1 MNAGSTLHWHLV
13 QPSSASLTNNRVFDI
28 PRLKKGRVMSRHY
41 AAVSLVAVATLYCAL
56 SPVQADG
63 VSITLRPHGESAE
76 VIRTGF
82 SLYGLFHDLRSRAK
96 TNQRG
101 TNNGAAIAQH
111 GHGNNAYVLQRGR
124 DNSSTITQNGNYNSY
139 GLFQF
144 GRRNSKTIVQ
154 NGNGDVG
161 ITLQGNW

>member
-1 MNAGSTLHWHLV
+1 MVARFAV
-13 QPSSASLTNNRVFDI
+13 
-28 PRLKKGRVMSRHY
+28 
-41 AAVSLVAVATLYCAL
+41 VSLVAVATMSAAL
-56 SPVQADG
+56 SPAYAEG
-63 VSITLRPHGESAE
+63 ASITWRPRGEEAE
-76 VIRTGF
+76 AVRTG
-82 SLYGLFHDLRSRAK
+82 LGIYGLFRDLRNRAK

-111 GHGNNAYVLQRGR
+111 GRGNNAYVLQRGR
-124 DNSSTITQNGNYNSY
+124 DNSGTITQTGNYNSY

-144 GRRNSKTIVQ
+144 GRRNSTRIVQ

>member
-1 MNAGSTLHWHLV
+1 MHRR
-13 QPSSASLTNNRVFDI
+13 LTVF
-28 PRLKKGRVMSRHY
+28 
-41 AAVSLVAVATLYCAL
+41 SLVAMTAISAAL
-56 SPVQADG
+56 IPAHADG
-63 VSITLRPHGESAE
+63 VSLTLRPHGESAE
-76 VIRTGF
+76 AVRTGLG
-82 SLYGLFHDLRSRAK
+82 LYGFVRELKNRAK

-111 GHGNNAYVLQRGR
+111 GRGNSAYVFQRGR
-124 DNSSTITQNGNYNSY
+124 DNTGTIAQNGNYNSY

-144 GRRNSKTIVQ
+144 GRRNKTAVVQ

>member
-1 MNAGSTLHWHLV
+1 MVARI
-13 QPSSASLTNNRVFDI
+13 AF
-28 PRLKKGRVMSRHY
+28 
-41 AAVSLVAVATLYCAL
+41 VSLVAVATISAAL
-56 SPVQADG
+56 SPAYADG
-63 VSITLRPHGESAE
+63 ASITWRPHGEEAAA
-76 VIRTGF
+76 IRTGLGF
-82 SLYGLFHDLRSRAK
+82 YGFVRDFRNRAK

-111 GHGNNAYVLQRGR
+111 GRGNNAYVLQRGR
-124 DNSSTITQNGNYNSY
+124 ENSGTITQNGNYNSY

-144 GRRNSKTIVQ
+144 GRRNSKTVVQ